1 MKYILVFDSLQ
12 EWNFHLTRIS
22 TLYCLVCTSWNQ
34 RVSCI
39 FNIWEEASSHHGLW
53 RFRQSKVGVGITSM
67 VKWGWMVSLS
77 LKDGIQTLLSPGLI
91 QSSMEVLSRPAA
103 VEGCRLHPSQ
113 SGAVDHTC
121 FHLLMPV
128 GWHQVEHSFTTNQP
142 HIGHLLVC
150 HLVEGIEGMHSF
162 VYAWLWLFDLWIE
175 PTLLCKAG
183 MSAKPLGLLASWYAL
198 SMCTQKLHSKMWS
211 AFSNKT

>member
-1 MKYILVFDSLQ
+1 
-12 EWNFHLTRIS
+12 
-22 TLYCLVCTSWNQ
+22 
-34 RVSCI
+34 
-39 FNIWEEASSHHGLW
+39 
-53 RFRQSKVGVGITSM
+53 
-67 VKWGWMVSLS
+67 MVSLS

-91 QSSMEVLSRPAA
+91 QSSMEVLSQPAA

-150 HLVEGIEGMHSF
+150 VIELKEKRGCIVLSTHDCDSLTFELNQHYFVRQQRVPNHLDF
-162 VYAWLWLFDLWIE
+162 WLHDMPCQCVSE
-175 PTLLCKAG
+175 V
-183 MSAKPLGLLASWYAL
+183 
-198 SMCTQKLHSKMWS
+198 
-211 AFSNKT
+211 AFQDVICFQ